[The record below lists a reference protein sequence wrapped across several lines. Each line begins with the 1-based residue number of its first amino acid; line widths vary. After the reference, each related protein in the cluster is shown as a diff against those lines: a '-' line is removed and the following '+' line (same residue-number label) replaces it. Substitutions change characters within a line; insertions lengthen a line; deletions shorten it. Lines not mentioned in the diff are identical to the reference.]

1 MLRYLATWKSFLDF
15 SRTLISS
22 NITECYCEAINIKL
36 GSLLDLLLIF
46 FFSLSV
52 QIYFVHSIITM
63 MVACI
68 CMTKASFLI
77 GRKIKIIVR
86 RTDVYWV
93 FLLLLANFP
102 PQQRCCETIAGK
114 RCNYT
119 LLVLVANCTT
129 KLCEIVLP
137 NSTLKPVPE
146 FVCQNTLCPNSWFSS
161 PLLSVDILM
170 AIQVWK
176 YTVYYSLRGCY
187 TPNFGQF
194 WKFWQFFFKP
204 VKEKIT

>member
-93 FLLLLANFP
+93 FLLLLANFS

-129 KLCEIVLP
+129 KLCEIVSP
-137 NSTLKPVPE
+137 NSTLKPESLSLFIRTRCVPIHGAAA
-146 FVCQNTLCPNSWFSS
+146 LC
-161 PLLSVDILM
+161 SV
-170 AIQVWK
+170 W
-176 YTVYYSLRGCY
+176 T
-187 TPNFGQF
+187 F
-194 WKFWQFFFKP
+194 
-204 VKEKIT
+204 